1 MLRNDYIAI
10 LQARLKA
17 LVDFNSPTSFLER
30 YVVFLAYL
38 QWCSVVPT
46 GQEAGF
52 ALLMETIVNRD
63 FVQASGSHEFLQVGD
78 GIRFFETVGEQAIKL
93 SLRVEEVVVWVDDDD
108 CCVGRHDEVDLGD
121 VCVVKAEDRG
131 REECFI
137 DRNRWYR
144 MNEALTA
151 TGLVSRC

>member
-10 LQARLKA
+10 LQARLKT

-78 GIRFFETVGEQAIKL
+78 GIRWRK
-93 SLRVEEVVVWVDDDD
+93 SLYGSMMMIAVLEGMMKWT
-108 CCVGRHDEVDLGD
+108 LGM
-121 VCVVKAEDRG
+121 C
-131 REECFI
+131 
-137 DRNRWYR
+137 
-144 MNEALTA
+144 AL
-151 TGLVSRC
+151 